1 VETMTLPQILLG
13 LVVVILIGIVVLI
26 LGRRP

>member
-1 VETMTLPQILLG
+1 VETMTLSQILLG